1 MRKLLFFRQ
10 RFDSMIPA
18 SDAVGPAQPA
28 GGFSQAVWVAASK
41 PRQAVASKVTAV
53 IGVPRG
59 PLRDG
64 EAGIHLFAII

>member
-41 PRQAVASKVTAV
+41 PRQQ
-53 IGVPRG
+53 
-59 PLRDG
+59 LRQR
-64 EAGIHLFAII
+64 